1 MRQGEWVVWDV
12 LFGPA
17 PKIEYL
23 SPVKSRSC
31 PKTMAELTLLPS
43 PHTGIVMP
51 SNAYQRFCS
60 KSLRDVQQL
69 ITAHEE
75 LCGTG
80 PGKKSGAY
88 LTSSGVVLLCA
99 GLEAYVEDVVKEAAT
114 KLVDRR
120 KASTLPKR
128 SWDLLDKHVTS
139 HEKLFDFAKN
149 WKETFQQAV
158 QERVGQ
164 FSGPKHDKVRDLVSE
179 VIGHQGLIQSWDQGE
194 SQNLDAFV
202 ARRHQIAHGEETEY
216 VKKNELEKY
225 IKTVSSIALA
235 TDNWICDQ
243 IKSSVGKRPW
253 NKASNQSCKRIAA

>member
-1 MRQGEWVVWDV
+1 
-12 LFGPA
+12 
-17 PKIEYL
+17 
-23 SPVKSRSC
+23 
-31 PKTMAELTLLPS
+31 MAELTLLPS

-51 SNAYQRFCS
+51 SNAYQRFCTN
-60 KSLRDVQQL
+60 SLRDAKQL
-69 ITAHEE
+69 ISAHEKI
-75 LCGTG
+75 CGTG

-128 SWDLLDKHVTS
+128 SWDLLANYVRS

-158 QERVGQ
+158 QERVEQ

-179 VIGHQGLIQSWDQGE
+179 VIGHQGLIQSWDKGE

-225 IKTVSSIALA
+225 IRTVSSIALA

-243 IKSSVGKRPW
+243 LKSSVGKRPW
-253 NKASNQSCKRIAA
+253 NKVSNQTPKKLAA

>member
-1 MRQGEWVVWDV
+1 VWDV

-31 PKTMAELTLLPS
+31 PKTMAELTLLSS

-51 SNAYQRFCS
+51 SNAYQRFCTN
-60 KSLRDVQQL
+60 SLRDAKQL
-69 ITAHEE
+69 ISAHEKI
-75 LCGTG
+75 CGTG

-128 SWDLLDKHVTS
+128 SWDLLANYVSSD
-139 HEKLFDFAKN
+139 EKLFDFAKN
-149 WKETFQQAV
+149 WKETFQQSV

-164 FSGPKHDKVRDLVSE
+164 FSGPKHERVRDLVSD
-179 VIGHQGLIQSWDQGE
+179 VLGHPGLIQSWDLGE
-194 SQNLDAFV
+194 SQKLDAFV
-202 ARRHQIAHGEETEY
+202 EKRNQIAHGEDIPY
-216 VKKNELEKY
+216 VKKSDLENY
-225 IKTVSSIALA
+225 IRTVSSIALA

-243 IKSSVGKRPW
+243 LKSSVGKRPW
-253 NKASNQSCKRIAA
+253 NKISNQTSKKLAA